1 MSLCDIIQGLQGN
14 LGGSYK
20 DNPLVILDAQLKA
33 LRSDK
38 YPNGHP
44 GLWPTEGPL
53 DETLNREDQAS
64 VRDENP
70 DLNRLAWA
78 MNNQTEKLLAY
89 SGFVSTDL
97 INFKDGNVTRSSFD
111 QQDRLIGPLRGI
123 S

>member
-1 MSLCDIIQGLQGN
+1 
-14 LGGSYK
+14 
-20 DNPLVILDAQLKA
+20 
-33 LRSDK
+33 
-38 YPNGHP
+38 
-44 GLWPTEGPL
+44 
-53 DETLNREDQAS
+53 
-64 VRDENP
+64 
-70 DLNRLAWA
+70 